1 MKKPIEVFSEWALN
15 GKDKGMEKNH
25 ANPVE
30 EMLNFIIKERNEIG
44 NEFSFLDLGCGNG
57 WVVRKMLQE
66 VLCNNAVGIDGSIN
80 MITNAKAF
88 NDNCKYLVG
97 DLEEIELQQKFDVI
111 HSMEV
116 LYYID
121 KPADLLEKIAKFWL
135 AENGRLIVGIDR
147 YFENQESHSWDTDV
161 GTKMHLKSEYEWVEM
176 FKAAG
181 FKQVSSW
188 RANANDSWAGT
199 LVISAN

>member
-66 VLCNNAVGIDGSIN
+66 VLCNKAVGIDGSIN
-80 MITNAKAF
+80 MIANAKAF
-88 NDNCKYLVG
+88 NDNCEYLVG

-116 LYYID
+116 LYYIY
-121 KPADLLEKIAKFWL
+121 KPTQLLEKIAKFWL

-147 YFENQESHSWDTDV
+147 YFENQESHSWDNDV
-161 GTKMHLKSEYEWVEM
+161 GTKMHLKSEHEWVEM

-188 RANANDSWAGT
+188 RSNVNNSWAGT

>member
-66 VLCNNAVGIDGSIN
+66 VLCNKAVGIDGSIN

-121 KPADLLEKIAKFWL
+121 EPADLLEKIAKFWL

-188 RANANDSWAGT
+188 RANVNDSWAGT

>member
-30 EMLNFIIKERNEIG
+30 EMLNFITKERNEIG

-57 WVVRKMLQE
+57 WVVRKMLKE
-66 VLCNNAVGIDGSIN
+66 KLCNKAVGIDGSIN

-88 NDNCKYLVG
+88 NDNCKYIVG

-121 KPADLLEKIAKFWL
+121 EPADLLEKIAKFWL

-147 YFENQESHSWDTDV
+147 YFENQESHSWDNDV
-161 GTKMHLKSEYEWVEM
+161 GTKMHLKSEHEWVEM

-188 RANANDSWAGT
+188 RANVNDSWGGT

>member
-30 EMLNFIIKERNEIG
+30 EMLNFITKERNEIG

-66 VLCNNAVGIDGSIN
+66 VLCNKAVGIDGSIN

-88 NDNCKYLVG
+88 NDNCKYIVG

-121 KPADLLEKIAKFWL
+121 EPADLLEKIAKFWL

-188 RANANDSWAGT
+188 RANVNDSWAGT

>member
-1 MKKPIEVFSEWALN
+1 
-15 GKDKGMEKNH
+15 MEKNH

-30 EMLNFIIKERNEIG
+30 EMLNFITKERNEIG

-57 WVVRKMLQE
+57 WVVRKMLKE
-66 VLCNNAVGIDGSIN
+66 KLCNKAVGIDGSIN

-88 NDNCKYLVG
+88 NDNCKYLIG
-97 DLEEIELQQKFDVI
+97 NLEEIELEQKFDVI

-188 RANANDSWAGT
+188 RANVNDSWAGT

>member
-1 MKKPIEVFSEWALN
+1 MKKPIEVFSEWALS

-57 WVVRKMLQE
+57 WVVRKMLE
-66 VLCNNAVGIDGSIN
+66 EKLCNQAFGIDGSIN

-121 KPADLLEKIAKFWL
+121 KPAELLEKIANFWL
-135 AENGRLIVGIDR
+135 AKNGRLIVGIDR

-161 GTKMHLKSEYEWVEM
+161 GTKMHLKSEYEWIEM
-176 FKAAG
+176 FKVVG

>member
-1 MKKPIEVFSEWALN
+1 MRNAIEVFSDWAIA
-15 GKDKGMEKNH
+15 GKDKGMEINH
-25 ANPVE
+25 AKPVN
-30 EMLNFIIKERNEIG
+30 EMLDFILKERSKIG
-44 NEFSFLDLGCGNG
+44 DKFSFLDLGCGNG
-57 WVVRKMLQE
+57 WVVRKMNQE
-66 VLCNNAVGIDGSIN
+66 QLCKYSLGIDGSEH
-80 MITNAKAF
+80 MIAKARHF
-88 NDNCKYLVG
+88 NDDCKYIVG
-97 DLEEIELQQKFDVI
+97 DLGRIELKKKFDVI

-188 RANANDSWAGT
+188 RANVNDSWAGT

>member
-1 MKKPIEVFSEWALN
+1 IEPHPEQSVSLVDQRLKDSLDNLKELQKPETKIDKFDKKQCVYKYNVTTHPPAPT
-15 GKDKGMEKNH
+15 
-25 ANPVE
+25 A
-30 EMLNFIIKERNEIG
+30 RN
-44 NEFSFLDLGCGNG
+44 
-57 WVVRKMLQE
+57 
-66 VLCNNAVGIDGSIN
+66 
-80 MITNAKAF
+80 F
-88 NDNCKYLVG
+88 NDDCKYIVG
-97 DLEEIELQQKFDVI
+97 DLERIELKKKFDVI

-188 RANANDSWAGT
+188 RANVNDSWAGT

>member
-30 EMLNFIIKERNEIG
+30 EMLNFITKERNEIG
-44 NEFSFLDLGCGNG
+44 DEFSFLDLGCGNG
-57 WVVRKMLQE
+57 WVVRKMLNE
-66 VLCNNAVGIDGSIN
+66 KLCNKAVGIDGSIN

-88 NDNCKYLVG
+88 NDNCKYLTG

-147 YFENQESHSWDTDV
+147 YFENHDSHSWDTDV

-188 RANANDSWAGT
+188 RANVNDSWAGT

>member
-1 MKKPIEVFSEWALN
+1 MKKPLEVFSEWALN

-30 EMLNFIIKERNEIG
+30 EMLNFITEERNEIG
-44 NEFSFLDLGCGNG
+44 KEFSFLDLGCGNG
-57 WVVRKMLQE
+57 WVVRRMLKE
-66 VLCNNAVGIDGSIN
+66 KLCNKAIGIDGSIN
-80 MITNAKAF
+80 MIANAKAF
-88 NDNCKYLVG
+88 NDNCEYLVG

-116 LYYID
+116 LYYIY
-121 KPADLLEKIAKFWL
+121 KPTQLLEKIAKFWL

-161 GTKMHLKSEYEWVEM
+161 GTKMHLKSEHEWVEM

-188 RANANDSWAGT
+188 RSNVNNSWAGT

>member
-57 WVVRKMLQE
+57 WVVRKMLKE
-66 VLCNNAVGIDGSIN
+66 KLCNKVVGIDGSIN

-88 NDNCKYLVG
+88 NDNCKYIVG

-121 KPADLLEKIAKFWL
+121 EPADLLEKIAKFWL

-147 YFENQESHSWDTDV
+147 YLENQDSHSWDIDV

-188 RANANDSWAGT
+188 RANVNDSWAGT
-199 LVISAN
+199 LVISAS

>member
-30 EMLNFIIKERNEIG
+30 EMLDFITKERNEIG

-57 WVVRKMLQE
+57 WVVRKMLKE
-66 VLCNNAVGIDGSIN
+66 KLCNKVVGIDGSIN

-88 NDNCKYLVG
+88 NDNCKYIVG

-121 KPADLLEKIAKFWL
+121 EPADLLEKIAKFWL

-147 YFENQESHSWDTDV
+147 YFENQESHSWDNDV

-176 FKAAG
+176 FKAVG
-181 FKQVSSW
+181 FNQVSSW

>member
-1 MKKPIEVFSEWALN
+1 MRNAIEVFSDWAIA

-25 ANPVE
+25 AKPVN
-30 EMLNFIIKERNEIG
+30 EMLDFILKERSKIG
-44 NEFSFLDLGCGNG
+44 DKFSFLDLGCGNG
-57 WVVRKMLQE
+57 WVVRKMSQE
-66 VLCNNAVGIDGSIN
+66 QLCKYSLGIDGSEH
-80 MITNAKAF
+80 MIAKARNF
-88 NDNCKYLVG
+88 NDDCKYIVG
-97 DLEEIELQQKFDVI
+97 DLERIELKKKFDVI

-121 KPADLLEKIAKFWL
+121 KPADLLKKIAKFWL

-147 YFENQESHSWDTDV
+147 YFENQESHSWDNDV
-161 GTKMHLKSEYEWVEM
+161 GTKMHLKSEHEWVEM

-188 RANANDSWAGT
+188 RANVNDSWAGT